1 MTPRQRSELFRLG
14 VGLVA
19 AGVIAATIGRLAGGG
34 RFDWWLIGSLALAGT
49 LALAFPLQIN
59 LSTKMSVASAVFFAA
74 VLLLPVWQAAALVAL
89 LQAVDVLRAAARRMR
104 ATREQPPLRA
114 IGIGVI
120 FNGGQAYVST
130 LAAGLVLGA
139 GGVSATGG
147 LPGPAGALALAGGA
161 AAMHAVNVLLV
172 STAVAL
178 GTSRSLASIVL
189 GSQRTLYLQSA
200 ALYVL
205 GAAAAFA
212 SVRYAWLPLL
222 GIVPTVLVYH
232 SLRERIQMRH
242 EAMQALERM
251 ADEVDRRDPYT
262 FNHSQRVAIYAHA
275 IARRLRLSASEIE
288 LIEVAAKVHDIGKIR
303 IPDSILL
310 KPAKLTA
317 DERRVMETHP
327 RLGFDILRPFSEY
340 EKVLDLVLTHHERY
354 DGHGYPNGAVG
365 RRLLLMAQII
375 PVADSLDAMTT
386 ARAYRPARTWD
397 AALQELR
404 LGAGTQWNP
413 QVVEA
418 ASAALAQATTVSPGQ
433 TRLRAS
439 HPGPE
444 TPAAAA
450 PRPRSP
456 AARGVSRAS

>member
-1 MTPRQRSELFRLG
+1 MTPRQRSEVFRLG
-14 VGLVA
+14 VGLA
-19 AGVIAATIGRLAGGG
+19 ALGVLAPNFGRLAGGG
-34 RFDWWLIGSLALAGT
+34 FDWWLIGSLAVAGI

-74 VLLLPVWQAAALVAL
+74 VLLLPMWQAAALVAL
-89 LQAVDVLRAAARRMR
+89 LQAMDVCRAAARRMR
-104 ATREQPPLRA
+104 ATREKPPLRA
-114 IGIGVI
+114 IGLSLL
-120 FNGGQAYVST
+120 FNGGQAYLSA
-130 LAAGLVLGA
+130 LAAGLVLA
-139 GGVSATGG
+139 SGGVSASGG
-147 LPGPAGALALAGGA
+147 LRGSAGDLALIGAAGA
-161 AAMHAVNVLLV
+161 MYAVNIGLV

-178 GTSRSLASIVL
+178 GTSRSPLAHVRNTHL
-189 GSQRTLYLQSA
+189 TLLFQSA
-200 ALYVL
+200 CLYVL

-222 GIVPTVLVYH
+222 GIVPAVLVYH
-232 SLRERIQMRH
+232 SLRQRIEMRQ
-242 EAMQALERM
+242 EAMRAMERM

-262 FNHSQRVAIYAHA
+262 FHHSQRVAIYAHA
-275 IARRLRLSASEIE
+275 IARRLGMGPSEIE
-288 LIEVAAKVHDIGKIR
+288 LLEVAAKVHDIGKIR

-327 RLGFDILRPFSEY
+327 RLGFDILRAFSEY

-365 RRLLLMAQII
+365 RRLLLIAQII

-397 AALQELR
+397 AALEELR
-404 LGAGTQWNP
+404 RGAGTQWNP
-413 QVVEA
+413 HVVEA
-418 ASAALAQATTVSPGQ
+418 ASSALVQATVAPGQ

-439 HPGPE
+439 RPAPG
-444 TPAAAA
+444 TPAAAV
-450 PRPRSP
+450 PPSRSP
-456 AARGVSRAS
+456 ALPGVSEAS